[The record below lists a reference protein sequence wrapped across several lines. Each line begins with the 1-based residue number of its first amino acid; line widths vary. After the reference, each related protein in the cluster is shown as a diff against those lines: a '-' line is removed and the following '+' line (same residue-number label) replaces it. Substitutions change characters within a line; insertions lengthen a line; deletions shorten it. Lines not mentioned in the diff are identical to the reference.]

1 MDKFP
6 DTSTDNN
13 SKVITILDSMND
25 KFEILNECIST
36 FENNMSNIAKVNTN
50 LYALNK
56 EVHLFVGSI
65 SVLRTCHQFS
75 SDLNEES
82 NETFAAAPTVTNTNK
97 KRKNINNDTNN
108 SNNKVQKQKHAPNV
122 KNNKAKRSN
131 PYSIRKILHLLPQ
144 IYRSRAH
151 IEKLDLILRFLHM
164 KEQPCG
170 LSDIH
175 RSLGVSLLLLRKYC
189 SVLEKNKKIIK
200 KKDRKYGLVYSIS
213 KANIDGSR

>member
-1 MDKFP
+1 MDKLP
-6 DTSTDNN
+6 GTSTDNN
-13 SKVITILDSMND
+13 NKVVTILDSIND
-25 KFEILNECIST
+25 KFEILNDCIST

-50 LYALNK
+50 LYAVNK

-65 SVLRTCHQFS
+65 SILRTCHQFS
-75 SDLNEES
+75 SDLNGEN
-82 NETFAAAPTVTNTNK
+82 NETFAVAPTVTTTNK
-97 KRKNINNDTNN
+97 KRKNSNNDTNN
-108 SNNKVQKQKHAPNV
+108 SNNKVQRNKHALNV

-131 PYSIRKILHLLPQ
+131 PYSIRKIIHLLPQ
-144 IYRSRAH
+144 IYRSRIH

-189 SVLEKNKKIIK
+189 SVLEKNKKITK
-200 KKDRKYGLVYSIS
+200 KKDRNFGLVYSIN
-213 KANIDGSR
+213 KANVGGSR